1 MTNKEHINR
10 NIGLTFDF
18 VHSLIENPKLIDQL
32 PEKFR
37 LEFIEKD
44 FSQMD
49 SDEKEKHNDQ
59 LIKKF
64 VKVRNK
70 FEMVA

>member
-1 MTNKEHINR
+1 MTNKEQVNR

-18 VHSLIENPKLIDQL
+18 VHSLMENPKLIDQL

-44 FSQMD
+44 FSQM
-49 SDEKEKHNDQ
+49 ENIEERKHTDQ

-70 FEMVA
+70 FELVA

>member
-1 MTNKEHINR
+1 MTNKEQVNR

-18 VHSLIENPKLIDQL
+18 VHSLMENPKLIDQL

-44 FSQMD
+44 FSQMRV
-49 SDEKEKHNDQ
+49 
-59 LIKKF
+59 LKK
-64 VKVRNK
+64 KTY
-70 FEMVA
+70 

>member
-1 MTNKEHINR
+1 MTNKEHVNR

-18 VHSLIENPKLIDQL
+18 VHSLMENPKLIDQL

-49 SDEKEKHNDQ
+49 SDQKEKHNDQ